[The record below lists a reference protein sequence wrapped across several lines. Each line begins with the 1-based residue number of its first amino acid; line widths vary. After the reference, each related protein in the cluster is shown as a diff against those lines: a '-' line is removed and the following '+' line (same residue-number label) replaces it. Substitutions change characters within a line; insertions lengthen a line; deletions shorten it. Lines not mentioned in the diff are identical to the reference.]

1 MPQESVTIA
10 IETSS
15 RIGSVALG
23 IQGNLL
29 AEITFSQPL
38 RHSSELLPSIQAL
51 LDQHDFSSRHIR
63 QVFISIGPGSFTG
76 LRIAVATAKAMAL
89 ANNTRIVPV
98 STLDSMAAN
107 TTAATAGQ
115 FGSIATIVD
124 AKRNR
129 FFVAGYKAPTCHTPW
144 TDAPEKILD
153 DCLMTPQEFL
163 EAFCAT
169 HGPVAILG
177 DGLVYY
183 ADRFASDHVTVLD
196 QSSWSPRARAVLNL
210 GQKKA
215 EQGLFV
221 DALTL
226 TPNYLRS
233 PQATPKPTF

>member
-1 MPQESVTIA
+1 MPQESVTVA

-38 RHSSELLPSIQAL
+38 RHSSELLPSIQVL
-51 LDQHDFSSRHIR
+51 LDQHGFTSRHIG

-89 ANNTRIVPV
+89 ANDTRIIPV
-98 STLDSMAAN
+98 STLDAIAAN

-115 FGSIATIVD
+115 FSRFATIVD
-124 AKRNR
+124 AKRNK
-129 FFVAGYKAPTCHTPW
+129 FFVAGYKTPTCPTPC
-144 TDAPEKILD
+144 TNAPEKILP
-153 DCLMTPQEFL
+153 DCLMTPEEFSA
-163 EAFCAT
+163 AFDST
-169 HGPVAILG
+169 DGPVAVLG

-183 ADRFASDHVTVLD
+183 ANRFASDQVTVLD
-196 QSSWSPRARAVLNL
+196 QSLWSPKARAVLNL

-221 DALTL
+221 NAMTL
-226 TPNYLRS
+226 TPLYLRS
-233 PQATPKPTF
+233 PQATPKSTS

>member
-1 MPQESVTIA
+1 MPQEPVTIA

-29 AEITFSQPL
+29 AEITFSEPL
-38 RHSSELLPSIQAL
+38 RHSSELLPSILAL
-51 LDQHDFSSRHIR
+51 LDQHHVTARQIK

-89 ANNTRIVPV
+89 ANDTKIVPV
-98 STLDSMAAN
+98 STLDTIATNA
-107 TTAATAGQ
+107 TASVAGQ

-124 AKRNR
+124 AKRNK
-129 FFVAGYKAPTCHTPW
+129 FFVAGYTPPTCEVPW
-144 TDAPEKILD
+144 TQAPEKILD
-153 DCLMTPQEFL
+153 DCLMTPQEFSD
-163 EAFCAT
+163 AFGSI

-183 ADRFASDHVTVLD
+183 AERFASGQVTVLD
-196 QSSWSPRARAVLNL
+196 QSLWSPRARAVLNL
-210 GQKKA
+210 GHKKA

-221 DALTL
+221 NAMTL
-226 TPNYLRS
+226 APHYLRS
-233 PQATPKPTF
+233 PQATPRSTS

>member
-1 MPQESVTIA
+1 MPQKPVTIA

-23 IQGNLL
+23 VQGNLL

-51 LDQHDFSSRHIR
+51 LDQHGFTSRHIG

-89 ANNTRIVPV
+89 ANHVRIVPV
-98 STLDSMAAN
+98 STLDIMAAN

-115 FGSIATIVD
+115 FYSIATIVD
-124 AKRNR
+124 AKRNK

-144 TDAPEKILD
+144 THVPEKILD

-163 EAFCAT
+163 DTFVAT

-183 ADRFASDHVTVLD
+183 ANRFASDAVTVLD
-196 QSSWSPRARAVLNL
+196 QSLWSPKARAVLSL
-210 GQKKA
+210 GQTKA
-215 EQGLFV
+215 EQELFV
-221 DALTL
+221 DAMTL
-226 TPNYLRS
+226 TPRYLRS
-233 PQATPKPTF
+233 PQATPKSTS

>member
-23 IQGNLL
+23 VQGNLL
-29 AEITFSQPL
+29 AEITFSEPL

-51 LDQHDFSSRHIR
+51 LDQHRFTASQIK

-89 ANNTRIVPV
+89 ANGTRIVPV
-98 STLDSMAAN
+98 STLDTIAAN

-115 FGSIATIVD
+115 FGRIATIVD
-124 AKRNR
+124 AKRNK
-129 FFVAGYKAPTCHTPW
+129 FFVAGYKAPTHDTPW
-144 TDAPEKILD
+144 TQTPEKILD
-153 DCLMTPQEFL
+153 DCLMTPQEFSTS
-163 EAFCAT
+163 FGPT
-169 HGPVAILG
+169 DGPVAILG

-183 ADRFASDHVTVLD
+183 ADRFASHDVTVLD
-196 QSSWSPRARAVLNL
+196 QALWGPKARAVLHL
-210 GQKKA
+210 GQKNA

-221 DALTL
+221 DAMDLA
-226 TPNYLRS
+226 PHYLRS
-233 PQATPKPTF
+233 PQATPKKIF

>member
-1 MPQESVTIA
+1 MPQEPVTIA

-29 AEITFSQPL
+29 AEITFSEPL
-38 RHSSELLPSIQAL
+38 RHSSELLPSILAL
-51 LDQHDFSSRHIR
+51 LDQHHFTARQIK

-89 ANNTRIVPV
+89 ANHTRIVPV
-98 STLDSMAAN
+98 STLNAIAAN
-107 TTAATAGQ
+107 TTAATAGR
-115 FGSIATIVD
+115 FCRIATIVD
-124 AKRNR
+124 AKRSK
-129 FFVAGYKAPTCHTPW
+129 FFVAGYKAPTCETPW
-144 TDAPEKILD
+144 AQVPEKVLD

-163 EAFCAT
+163 DAFAPT
-169 HGPVAILG
+169 DGPVAILG

-183 ADRFASDHVTVLD
+183 ADRFVSDQVTVLE
-196 QSSWSPRARAVLNL
+196 QSLWSPKARAVLNL

-221 DALTL
+221 NALDL
-226 TPNYLRS
+226 TPHYLRS
-233 PQATPKPTF
+233 PQATPRSTS